1 MMARGRVRLNEPFVT
16 YTVVVRVKVSIEGI
30 EAHLQR
36 MGMPSTERTRDAVAR
51 RTIEELRGE
60 MAYWHA
66 SGDRSRDEQPYL
78 LVTEVGEIKEDDNG
92 AE

>member
-1 MMARGRVRLNEPFVT
+1 MCMMLTPRHCPE
-16 YTVVVRVKVSIEGI
+16 
-30 EAHLQR
+30 QR
-36 MGMPSTERTRDAVAR
+36 AAYAAALAV
-51 RTIEELRGE
+51 LE
-60 MAYWHA
+60 MEYWHA